1 LPGGCVAPAVTHSDR
16 GFASVFVAAPDGL
29 MRIPRN
35 LLFPQ
40 LEKILDWVL

>member
-1 LPGGCVAPAVTHSDR
+1 MTHSDR
-16 GFASVFVAAPDGL
+16 GFARAPDGL

-40 LEKILDWVL
+40 LEKILDWVV